1 MRCSHAHL
9 LAGRCLLVSLLTAA
23 VTICLQPLT
32 ATGAEPIAHWTLDET
47 AGDVARD
54 SSAASRS
61 GQVHGPTVVDGI
73 LDRARQFDGRDQF
86 IALGDLGE
94 FPAVTIAFWIRA
106 ADAGKADDWQGLVSS
121 DAWETGV
128 LHVPIRDGM
137 IDVYLHLG
145 DSRRG
150 HVSSPRLKPNV
161 WYHVAV
167 AADTARRTLRLYVNG
182 SEQDLAD
189 LPQPPPAIKLLR
201 QVIGREFDGRQPA
214 RYFHGAIDD
223 VRIYDCALDAEPIRA
238 LCPQAVLL
246 PGRDPRNI
254 RMGSVI
260 PDEGY
265 CDQPYVVVTRDGNWL
280 CTLTTAVGSEGA
292 NDSHVV
298 ATISADQGRTWS
310 DLVDIEPADGPDAVY
325 IMPLVTP
332 GGRVYGFY
340 NYNGDN
346 FRCPARSDCVG
357 WFVFKYSDD
366 HGRTWSAQRYRL
378 PMRMTEVDR
387 TNTFGGR
394 IQMFWG
400 IGKPIAAGNSAILA
414 FTKCG
419 KYLIDRGEGW
429 FYRSDNILTE
439 TDPEKLDWQLLPD
452 GEVGLK
458 HPDFGEVQE
467 EHNLVPLS
475 DGSIYCMYRTT
486 NGYPCHAYS
495 RDGAHTWSTPEFATY
510 TPGGRKM
517 KNPRACPRIWRA
529 SNGRFLFWYHNHSGQ
544 SYAGRNPAWIAGG
557 VEKDGRIHWSQPEIL
572 LYDPD
577 PRVTMS
583 YPDLIE
589 QDGRYWVTETNKTM
603 ARVHE
608 IDKSLLE
615 GLWSQG
621 QLKHVSEQGRV
632 LDVAADQLQAR
643 EIAVPKALDVTQ
655 GGGLSLDCWIE
666 LADLSPG
673 QVLVDSRDD
682 AGRGLALTVC
692 ADGVLRIEA
701 SDGETRAAWDSDA
714 GSLAAGRRQHVVATL
729 DAGPRI
735 IMFLIDG
742 QLCDGGSARQ
752 YGWGR
757 YDADLGDVRG
767 TGQLRVAA
775 AVRHLRLY
783 DRPLRISAAVA
794 NYHAGDQP

>member
-1 MRCSHAHL
+1 MRSFPTTVASGRRVTTL
-9 LAGRCLLVSLLTAA
+9 LLLVAMTNCLPPFAA
-23 VTICLQPLT
+23 
-32 ATGAEPIAHWTLDET
+32 AGAESIAHWTLDET
-47 AGDVARD
+47 AGEVAHDACPGARHGD
-54 SSAASRS
+54 
-61 GQVHGPTVVDGI
+61 VHGPTVVGGV
-73 LDRARQFDGRDQF
+73 LGRARQFDGQDDF

-94 FPAVTIAFWIRA
+94 FPAVTIAFWVQA
-106 ADAGKADDWQGLVSS
+106 ADLAKADDWQGLVTS
-121 DAWETGV
+121 DAWEIGV
-128 LHVPIRDGM
+128 LHIPIRDGM

-145 DSRRG
+145 DQRRG
-150 HVSSPRLKPNV
+150 HVSSPRLKQDV

-167 AADTARRTLRLYVNG
+167 VADTIRRTLRLYVNA

-189 LPQPPPAIKLLR
+189 LPQPLPAIKLLR

-223 VRIYDCALDAEPIRA
+223 VRIYDGALSADDIRA
-238 LCPQAVLL
+238 LCPQAVPL
-246 PGRDPRNI
+246 PGRDPRSI
-254 RMGSVI
+254 RTGCVI

-280 CTLTTAVGSEGA
+280 CTLTTAGGSEGA

-310 DLVDIEPADGPDAVY
+310 EPVDIEPAAGPDAVY

-346 FRCPARSDCVG
+346 FRCPSRSDCVG

-400 IGKPIAAGNSAILA
+400 IGKPIAVGNSAILA

-419 KYLIDRGEGW
+419 KYVIERGEGW

-439 TDPEKLDWQLLPD
+439 TDPAKLEWQLLPD

-475 DGSIYCMYRTT
+475 DGSLYCMYRTT

-495 RDGAHTWSTPEFATY
+495 RDGAHSWTTPAYATY

-544 SYAGRNPAWIAGG
+544 SYAGRNPAWLAGG
-557 VEKDGRIHWSQPEIL
+557 VERDGRIHWSQPEIL

-589 QDGRYWVTETNKTM
+589 QHGRYWVTETNKTI

-615 GLWSQG
+615 GLWAQG
-621 QLKHVSEQGRV
+621 QKKDVADRGRI
-632 LDVAADQLQAR
+632 LDVAEDRLR
-643 EIAVPKALDVTQ
+643 SGEIALPKVLDATQ
-655 GGGLSLDCWIE
+655 GGGLSLDCWIL
-666 LADLSPG
+666 LADLSPN
-673 QVLVDSRDD
+673 QVLLDSRDES
-682 AGRGLALTVC
+682 GRGLMLTTGEN
-692 ADGVLRIEA
+692 GVLRIEA
-701 SDGETRAAWDSDA
+701 SDAQTRAAWDSDP
-714 GSLAAGRRQHVVATL
+714 GLLTVGQRHHVVVTL
-729 DAGPRI
+729 DAGPKV
-735 IMFLIDG
+735 IMFLVDG
-742 QLCDGGSARQ
+742 QLCDGGSTRQ

-757 YDADLGDVRG
+757 YDADLGDVSG
-767 TGQLRVAA
+767 TGKYRVAA
-775 AVRHLRLY
+775 SVRHFRLY
-783 DRPLRISAAVA
+783 DRPLRTSEAVS
-794 NYHAGDQP
+794 NYHAGPD

>member
-1 MRCSHAHL
+1 MRCSFADL
-9 LAGRCLLVSLLTAA
+9 LAGRRRSVSVLFVA
-23 VTICLQPLT
+23 VTAWLSPLVVS
-32 ATGAEPIAHWTLDET
+32 GAEPVAHWKLDEPSGE
-47 AGDVARD
+47 AARD
-54 SSAASRS
+54 SSAGGRD
-61 GQVHGPTVVDGI
+61 GDVHGATAVDGV
-73 LDRARQFDGRDQF
+73 LGRARLFDGRDDF
-86 IALGDLGE
+86 ITLGDLGE
-94 FPAVTIAFWIRA
+94 FPAVTIAFWVRP
-106 ADAGKADDWQGLVSS
+106 ADVAKADDWQGLVTS
-121 DAWETGV
+121 DAWDTGL
-128 LHVPIRDGM
+128 LHVPIHDGM
-137 IDVYLHLG
+137 IDGYLHLG
-145 DSRRG
+145 GDRRG
-150 HVSSPRLKPNV
+150 HISSPRLKRDV

-167 AADTARRTLRLYVNG
+167 VADTVGRTLRLYVNG

-189 LPQPPPAIKLLR
+189 LPSPPPAVKLLR
-201 QVIGREFDGRQPA
+201 QVIGREFDGSQSG

-223 VRIYDCALDAEPIRA
+223 VRIYDCALNAEAIRA
-238 LCPQAVLL
+238 LCPDAVAL

-254 RMGSVI
+254 RTGCVI

-280 CTLTTAVGSEGA
+280 CTLTTAGGAEGA

-298 ATISADQGRTWS
+298 ATISTDQGRTWS
-310 DLVDIEPADGPDAVY
+310 ELVDIEPADGPDAVY

-346 FRCPARSDCVG
+346 FRCPGRSDCVG

-366 HGRTWSAQRYRL
+366 HGRTWSPQRYRL
-378 PMRMTEVDR
+378 PMRMTDVDR
-387 TNTFGGR
+387 TNTFGGK

-400 IGKPIAAGNSAILA
+400 IGKPITAGDSAILA

-439 TDPEKLDWQLLPD
+439 TDPGKIDWQLLPD

-475 DGSIYCMYRTT
+475 DGSLYCMYRTT
-486 NGYPCHAYS
+486 NGYPCQAYS
-495 RDGAHTWSTPEFATY
+495 RDGAHTWTTPEYATY
-510 TPGGRKM
+510 TPGGRKL

-544 SYAGRNPAWIAGG
+544 SYAGRNPAWLAGG
-557 VEKDGRIHWSQPEIL
+557 VERDGRIHWSQPEIL

-577 PRVTMS
+577 PHVRMS

-589 QDGRYWVTETNKTM
+589 QDGRYWVTETNKTT

-615 GLWSQG
+615 GLWAQG
-621 QLKHVSEQGRV
+621 QRKEVADRGRI
-632 LDVAADQLQAR
+632 LDVAADQLKSG
-643 EIAVPKALDVTQ
+643 EIALPKALDATQ

-666 LADLSPG
+666 LTELSPG
-673 QVLVDSRDD
+673 QVLLDSRDESD
-682 AGRGLALTVC
+682 RGLALTTGEE
-692 ADGVLRIEA
+692 GVLRIEA
-701 SDGETRAAWDSDA
+701 FDGQTRAAWDSDP
-714 GSLAAGRRQHVVATL
+714 GLLAAGRRHHVVVTL
-729 DAGPRI
+729 DAGPKI
-735 IMFLIDG
+735 IMFLLDG
-742 QLCDGGSARQ
+742 QLCDGSSARQ

-757 YDADLGDVRG
+757 YNAELGDISG

-775 AVRHLRLY
+775 SVRHFRLY
-783 DRPLRISAAVA
+783 DRPLRNSEAVA
-794 NYHAGDQP
+794 NYHAGLQ

>member
-1 MRCSHAHL
+1 MS
-9 LAGRCLLVSLLTAA
+9 LLVVAATIWLRPCTAA
-23 VTICLQPLT
+23 
-32 ATGAEPIAHWTLDET
+32 GAEPIAHRTLDET

-54 SSAASRS
+54 
-61 GQVHGPTVVDGI
+61 
-73 LDRARQFDGRDQF
+73 
-86 IALGDLGE
+86 
-94 FPAVTIAFWIRA
+94 
-106 ADAGKADDWQGLVSS
+106 
-121 DAWETGV
+121 
-128 LHVPIRDGM
+128 
-137 IDVYLHLG
+137 
-145 DSRRG
+145 
-150 HVSSPRLKPNV
+150 
-161 WYHVAV
+161 
-167 AADTARRTLRLYVNG
+167 
-182 SEQDLAD
+182 
-189 LPQPPPAIKLLR
+189 
-201 QVIGREFDGRQPA
+201 
-214 RYFHGAIDD
+214 
-223 VRIYDCALDAEPIRA
+223 
-238 LCPQAVLL
+238 
-246 PGRDPRNI
+246 PRNI
-254 RMGSVI
+254 RTGCVI

-280 CTLTTAVGSEGA
+280 CTLTTAGGAEGA

-298 ATISADQGRTWS
+298 ATVSADQGRTWS
-310 DLVDIEPADGPDAVY
+310 ELVDIEPADGPDAVY

-346 FRCPARSDCVG
+346 FRCPGRSDCVG

-387 TNTFGGR
+387 TNTFDGK

-400 IGKPIAAGNSAILA
+400 IGKPITAGTTAILA

-419 KYLIDRGEGW
+419 KYVIERGEGW

-439 TDPEKLDWQLLPD
+439 PDPEKIEWQLVPD

-467 EHNLVPLS
+467 EQNLVPLS

-495 RDGAHTWSTPEFATY
+495 RDGAHTWTVPEYATY

-517 KNPRACPRIWRA
+517 KNPRACPRIWRT
-529 SNGRFLFWYHNHSGQ
+529 SNGRFLFWYHNHSGK
-544 SYAGRNPAWIAGG
+544 SYAGRNPAWLAGG
-557 VEKDGRIHWSQPEIL
+557 VERDGRIHWSQPEIL

-589 QDGRYWVTETNKTM
+589 QHGRYWVTETNKTM

-621 QLKHVSEQGRV
+621 ERKDVADRGRI
-632 LDVAADQLQAR
+632 LDVAADQVR
-643 EIAVPKALDVTQ
+643 SGEIALPKALDATQ
-655 GGGLSLDCWIE
+655 GGGLSLECWIE
-666 LADLSPG
+666 LAEPTSG
-673 QVLVDSRDD
+673 QVLLDSRDES
-682 AGRGLALTVC
+682 GRGLVLTTC
-692 ADGVLRIEA
+692 EEGGLRIEA
-701 SDGETRAAWDSDA
+701 SDGEMQAAWDSDP
-714 GSLAAGRRQHVVATL
+714 GLLTAGRRHHAVVTL
-729 DAGPRI
+729 DAGPKI

-742 QLCDGGSARQ
+742 QLCDGGNTRQ

-757 YDADLGDVRG
+757 YEADLGDISG
-767 TGQLRVAA
+767 TGKLRVAA

-783 DRPLRISAAVA
+783 DRPLRTSEAVA
-794 NYHAGDQP
+794 NYHAGHQP